1 MSLSRC
7 PVLIWW
13 LAMSLAAMSLAAMS
27 LATMSLATALVSAE
41 LPGPATPLPTPVDR
55 RLGTPD
61 PETIEYP
68 HETPPGKDVVELG
81 RTLFFDQRLSGNQT
95 QSCATCHD
103 PDLGFGDGLAVGLG
117 SHGNRLGR
125 NTPHLYNLA
134 WNRVFF
140 WDGRAASL
148 EEQALAPITAQGE
161 MDMDIA
167 QLLVR
172 LQQVEAYQQ
181 RFATAFASPGITSER
196 VGLAIAAFEATLISR
211 NAPFDR
217 YAQGDA
223 KAMSVQAQR
232 GMALFVGKANCIAC
246 HSGPKFTNESFHRL
260 GLKSTDRGRAAIQ
273 SGATMEQAF
282 KTPGLRNSLL
292 TAPYMH
298 DGSQPSL
305 EAVIRFYNRGGDVPT
320 PDPLI
325 KPLHLDER
333 EIADLVAF
341 LGALTD
347 PLHIERPVVP

>member
-1 MSLSRC
+1 
-7 PVLIWW
+7 
-13 LAMSLAAMSLAAMS
+13 
-27 LATMSLATALVSAE
+27 
-41 LPGPATPLPTPVDR
+41 
-55 RLGTPD
+55 
-61 PETIEYP
+61 
-68 HETPPGKDVVELG
+68 
-81 RTLFFDQRLSGNQT
+81 
-95 QSCATCHD
+95 
-103 PDLGFGDGLAVGLG
+103 
-117 SHGNRLGR
+117 
-125 NTPHLYNLA
+125 
-134 WNRVFF
+134 
-140 WDGRAASL
+140 
-148 EEQALAPITAQGE
+148 
-161 MDMDIA
+161 MDMDIT

-223 KAMSVQAQR
+223 KAMSVEAQR

-246 HSGPKFTNESFHRL
+246 HSGPNFTNESFHRL

-273 SGATMEQAF
+273 PGATMEQAF

-333 EIADLVAF
+333 EIADLLAF